1 MAQESEQCYAG
12 SSASGC
18 FTGCNQSVSWGWSH
32 LKAQLEKDPFLG
44 SLTHCRLHSWL
55 LDWGSHFFTGIW
67 DRAQILAMGA
77 SPIWPLASWK
87 CVSQE
92 DSTEFSQAE
101 AIVFCNLI
109 MVVTTHP
116 FCLILFR
123 RSKLLASAHAEGEG
137 ITQGSLRAI
146 FESCL
151 PQTIWSLLLITSAA
165 GSMSYRRSCQW
176 PNLGGTGNPKKEWD

>member
-1 MAQESEQCYAG
+1 MKSSEG
-12 SSASGC
+12 S
-18 FTGCNQSVSWGWSH
+18 TG
-32 LKAQLEKDPFLG
+32 EG
-44 SLTHCRLHSWL
+44 SISRLTHRLLAAFLAVGLRASL
-55 LDWGSHFFTGIW
+55 LHW
-67 DRAQILAMGA
+67 DLRRAQILAMGA

-123 RSKLLASAHAEGEG
+123 RSKLLASAHTEGEG

-165 GSMSYRRSCQW
+165 RSMSYRRSCQW